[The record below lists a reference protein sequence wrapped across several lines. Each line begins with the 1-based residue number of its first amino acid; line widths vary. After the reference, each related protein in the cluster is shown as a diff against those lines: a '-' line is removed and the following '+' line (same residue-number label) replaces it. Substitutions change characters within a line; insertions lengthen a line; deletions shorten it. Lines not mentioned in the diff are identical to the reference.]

1 MEMKSRMLRLVLFL
15 FLLLPS
21 VLALSPANLQGPFRV
36 ERVMDGDTLAVAG
49 ERVRLIGVD
58 APESSAND
66 RARRGAAE
74 RGLALEAMVR
84 MGQRATACLRDLLGG
99 RPVHLELDVRER
111 DRYRRVLAYL
121 YVEDPKGAWS
131 WGGRRLTQLNW
142 ALVRLGCAWVYTVPP
157 NVRWAELLLEAE
169 RAARR
174 EGRGVHGEW

>member
-1 MEMKSRMLRLVLFL
+1 MGNIWKALLAWFSLFL
-15 FLLLPS
+15 PA
-21 VLALSPANLQGPFRV
+21 LALSPANLQGPFRV
-36 ERVMDGDTLAVAG
+36 EQAIDGDTLVVAG

-66 RARRGAAE
+66 RARREAAE
-74 RGLALEAMVR
+74 RGLTLEAMVR
-84 MGQRATACLRDLLGG
+84 MGQRATTCLRDLLGG
-99 RPVHLELDVRER
+99 RPVHLELDVQER

-121 YVEDPKGAWS
+121 YVEDPKGAWG

-157 NVRWAELLLEAE
+157 NVRWAELLLKAE